1 MGGKSQLNAWS
12 SSGFAMYEL
21 GFSVQQFRVFKA
33 MHRLCVQRC
42 RFLWDYASE
51 QCPLI
56 THLAASFCAKARE
69 IHSDLLWMEKKH
81 KSKGTADCNKL
92 WNREQ
97 KKHMTH
103 KSLMSDTLW
112 KQHIAHKNTLK
123 VSEWPVCFLWIILLA
138 AESIKTQCLNCG
150 DFCIYWIFWP

>member
-21 GFSVQQFRVFKA
+21 GFSVQQFRVSKA
-33 MHRLCVQRC
+33 MHRLCVQRW

-56 THLAASFCAKARE
+56 THLAASFCAKARGRYTATYCGWRKSTNQSAAPTVTSCE
-69 IHSDLLWMEKKH
+69 IGSKKN
-81 KSKGTADCNKL
+81 T
-92 WNREQ
+92 
-97 KKHMTH
+97 TH

-123 VSEWPVCFLWIILLA
+123 VSEWPVCFLWIRLLA

-150 DFCIYWIFWP
+150 DFCIHWIFWP